1 MGFIDVFKRVL
12 GPLKRPFKNY
22 NVAHRAEKV
31 LRKQEKVPNPA
42 PKHASSITPIKQ
54 FREEN
59 PELLQAM
66 QTKSDDLHERLKSVY
81 LNSEGSHPEIKRVGK
96 EESKDNLPK
105 SGQVSRDEELSVMDI
120 DYSPPEGKVSL
131 KTALEALNQHM
142 TKPDL
147 ITAEVIAKEH
157 HLDKQ
162 EVEDMLQHFQL
173 LQIFIPKNSLEND
186 YKGIQGKLKLT
197 EQVNDLSS
205 FVKLPNNVQRKD
217 AKNALLHKHD
227 LSERPKVDTTAQ
239 LSHGDKS

>member
-1 MGFIDVFKRVL
+1 MGFVDVFKRVL

-31 LRKQEKVPNPA
+31 LRKQENIPNPA
-42 PKHASSITPIKQ
+42 PKHASSVTPIKQ

-59 PELLQAM
+59 PELLEAM

-81 LNSEGSHPEIKRVGK
+81 LNSEGSHPEIKSK
-96 EESKDNLPK
+96 EESKDKMPK
-105 SGQVSRDEELSVMDI
+105 SGQASRDEELSVMDI
-120 DYSPPEGKVSL
+120 DYDPPQGKVSL

-157 HLDKQ
+157 YLDKQ

-173 LQIFIPKNSLEND
+173 LQIFIPKNNLDND
-186 YKGIQGKLKLT
+186 YNGVLGKMKLS
-197 EQVNDLSS
+197 EQINDLSS

-227 LSERPKVDTTAQ
+227 LSERPKLDTSAQ
-239 LSHGDKS
+239 LSPGEKS